1 MAHPHNDMPNP
12 HTDTAQPQWDLHPD
26 EPIAASAYTPIL
38 DTRAGRLAELVH
50 LLADVPLDRAVHE
63 IDRPTDAPSD
73 DPLWTVAGALVR
85 LRAER
90 GAAELVLA

>member
-1 MAHPHNDMPNP
+1 MAHPHTNP
-12 HTDTAQPQWDLHPD
+12 PYPHAETAP
-26 EPIAASAYTPIL
+26 EPSLYTPML
-38 DTRAGRLAELVH
+38 DTQAGRLAELVH
-50 LLADVPLDRAVHE
+50 LLADVPLDRAVDE

-85 LRAER
+85 LRSQR